1 MQKVRDVM
9 TATPLVMDARA
20 PLQEAARHMRDHAVG
35 DVLVTDGERLC
46 GIVTDRDLVVRAMAD
61 GFDPKATAVG
71 QVCSR
76 DLVAVEADDDVQH
89 AVDTMRG
96 RAIRRI
102 PVIDQGRLAG
112 VVSLGDLARHNDEES
127 VLAAISEAP
136 PNG

>member
-9 TATPLVMDARA
+9 TATPLVLDARA

-46 GIVTDRDLVVRAMAD
+46 GIVTDRDLVVRALAE
-61 GFDPKATAVG
+61 GYDPRATTVG

-89 AVDTMRG
+89 AAETMRG
-96 RAIRRI
+96 RAIRRV

-112 VVSLGDLARHNDEES
+112 VVTLGDLARHNDEES

>member
-9 TATPLVMDARA
+9 TATPLVVDAGA
-20 PLQEAARHMRDHAVG
+20 PLQDAARHMRDHAVG

-61 GFDPKATAVG
+61 GYDPKATTVG

-96 RAIRRI
+96 RAIRRV
-102 PVIDQGRLAG
+102 PVIDEGRLAG

>member
-9 TATPLVMDARA
+9 TATPLVVDAGA
-20 PLQEAARHMRDHAVG
+20 PLQDAARHMRDHAVG

-46 GIVTDRDLVVRAMAD
+46 GIVTDRDLVVRALAD
-61 GFDPKATAVG
+61 GYDPKATTVG

-96 RAIRRI
+96 RAIRRV

>member
-9 TATPLVMDARA
+9 TATPLVVDAGA
-20 PLQEAARHMRDHAVG
+20 PLQDAARHMRDHAVG

-61 GFDPKATAVG
+61 GYDPKATTVG

-96 RAIRRI
+96 RAIRRV

>member
-9 TATPLVMDARA
+9 TATPLVLDARA
-20 PLQEAARHMRDHAVG
+20 PVQDAARHMRDHAVG

-46 GIVTDRDLVVRAMAD
+46 GIVTDRDLVVRALAD
-61 GFDPKATAVG
+61 GYDPKTTTVG

-96 RAIRRI
+96 RAIRRV

-112 VVSLGDLARHNDEES
+112 VVSLGDLARHNDEQS

>member
-9 TATPLVMDARA
+9 TATPLVVDASA
-20 PLQEAARHMRDHAVG
+20 PLQDAARHMRDHAVG

-46 GIVTDRDLVVRAMAD
+46 GIVTDRDLVVRALAD
-61 GFDPKATAVG
+61 GYDPKATTVG

-96 RAIRRI
+96 RAIRRV

>member
-9 TATPLVMDARA
+9 TATPLVLDAQA
-20 PLQEAARHMRDHAVG
+20 PLQEAAKHMRDHAVG

-46 GIVTDRDLVVRAMAD
+46 GIVTDRDLVVRALAE
-61 GFDPKATAVG
+61 GYDPHTTTVG

-102 PVIDQGRLAG
+102 PVIDQGRLTG
-112 VVSLGDLARHNDEES
+112 VVSLGDLARHNDEQS

>member
-9 TATPLVMDARA
+9 TATPLVVDARS
-20 PLQEAARHMRDHAVG
+20 PLHEAARHMRDHAVG
-35 DVLVTDGERLC
+35 DVFVTEGERLC

-61 GFDPKATAVG
+61 GVDPNTTTVG
-71 QVCSR
+71 QICSR
-76 DLVAVEADDDVQH
+76 DLVAVDADDDVQH

-102 PVIDQGRLAG
+102 PVIDEGRLAG
-112 VVSLGDLARHNDEES
+112 VVSLGDLARYNDEQS

>member
-9 TATPLVMDARA
+9 TATPLVVDAGA
-20 PLQEAARHMRDHAVG
+20 PLQDAARHMRDHAVG

-46 GIVTDRDLVVRAMAD
+46 GIVTDRDLVVRALAD
-61 GFDPKATAVG
+61 GYDPKATTVG

-96 RAIRRI
+96 RAIRRV

-136 PNG
+136 PNV

>member
-9 TATPLVMDARA
+9 TATPLVLDAQA
-20 PLQEAARHMRDHAVG
+20 PLQDAARHMRDHAVG

-46 GIVTDRDLVVRAMAD
+46 GIVTDRDLVVRALAD
-61 GFDPKATAVG
+61 GYDPRATTVG

-76 DLVAVEADDDVQH
+76 DLVAVEAEDDVQH

-96 RAIRRI
+96 RAIRRV

-112 VVSLGDLARHNDEES
+112 VVSLGDLARHNDENS
-127 VLAAISEAP
+127 LLAAISEAP
-136 PNG
+136 PNA